1 MGLYL
6 VIGVALFGLAF
17 ARLTD
22 AIDRRFEVILTFYL
36 TFLAYVISFIR
47 WETGTDWPMYF
58 EMYGQITSFN
68 AALTSTW
75 WGPGYSFIAWL
86 VNSAG
91 GGYTVFLFCIA
102 TLLYTLKF
110 HLLRMTCKAPL
121 VAVFV
126 LFCTSF
132 FDIFFVRQSVAGTLF
147 WAFAWYYYQRRYTLA
162 YTAAL
167 VAVAFHYSAAIPI
180 AVVVMAGN
188 FSWRR
193 VILIGVPA
201 LLVVYYVTTQIDI
214 TAAFSAAAR
223 VNDYINSGFTEQKA
237 SSLSTTLRSY
247 MKLSFW
253 LFVIAAAYLSFL
265 KQDDPESD
273 TSWSAFCLRSAT
285 GIILCTAVLVPV
297 SEIFARLPEYS
308 SCLFAV
314 VLSNYRFR
322 MARLSVGGFAY
333 FAALLLLFVQ
343 LGFAYSAYPDL
354 FYPIKTILG

>member
-6 VIGVALFGLAF
+6 VIAAALFCLAF

-22 AIDRRFEVILTFYL
+22 AIDRRFEVALTAYL
-36 TFLAYVISFIR
+36 TVLAYVISFIR
-47 WETGTDWPMYF
+47 WETGTDWPMYI

-68 AALTSTW
+68 AALTQSW
-75 WGPGYSFIAWL
+75 WGPGYSLIAWL
-86 VNSAG
+86 VNSVG
-91 GGYTVFLFCIA
+91 GDYSVFLFCIA
-102 TLLYTLKF
+102 TLLFALKF
-110 HLLRMTCKAPL
+110 HLLRVTCKAPL

-147 WAFAWYYYQRRYTLA
+147 WAFAWYFYQRRYVI
-162 YTAAL
+162 AL
-167 VAVAFHYSAAIPI
+167 VAGLLAVAFHYSAAIPI
-180 AVVVMAGN
+180 AIVMMVGH

-193 VILIGVPA
+193 VLFLGVPA
-201 LLVVYYVTTQIDI
+201 LLAVYYISTQIDI
-214 TAAFSAAAR
+214 TNAFSAAAR

-247 MKLSFW
+247 AKLSFW
-253 LFVIAAAYLSFL
+253 VFVIGAAYLSFL
-265 KQDDPESD
+265 KNGEPESD
-273 TSWSAFCLRSAT
+273 TGWSAFCLRCAA
-285 GIILCTAVLVPV
+285 GIVACTAVLVPV

-308 SCLFAV
+308 SSLFAV
-314 VLSNYRFR
+314 VLANYRFR
-322 MARLSVGGFAY
+322 MARMSVGGFAY